1 MSRRPLLKSD
11 RWNALLAVPTDEEGL
26 IRHCTLDPADLDLV
40 LAKRTPH
47 NRLGLALQL
56 CLMRHPGR
64 AWIHDEVLPETM
76 VAFVAEQIDVSPDVL
91 AEYTKRDQTRREH
104 AAEAQRHLGLHVA
117 ARKDRR
123 AALAAAL
130 DAADATD
137 QGQPIAEAMIAALRD
152 RRVVLP
158 AADTLDRIGRAAR
171 ALARRRMEAALLD
184 GLPAERLEELD
195 RLLLVDPTI
204 RITRF
209 AWLKS
214 LPEAPGKKNLLALLE
229 RLHVVRGST
238 PDPRHRERIHPDRWR
253 QLVREGEA
261 TPAHLAAD
269 LNAGRRRA
277 TVAAQLIELGF
288 RLTDAAVAMFCRLVG
303 RQFARA
309 RSRRNK
315 RHLETG
321 RSAGELLGLFRA
333 ILRTLSEAND
343 TDSDA
348 IELLHERI
356 GWHRLMQAQ
365 AELESFEGADDADP
379 LLEVAAR
386 SDRIRHCGQALIEAF
401 VFRSARRSDP
411 LLLALD
417 LLDQLYREGR
427 RVLPARPPVGH
438 LADKVRKAVFAAGK
452 PERKPYEVATLAV
465 LRDRL
470 RSGDV
475 WVEGGRTFRPL
486 AADLVPAAAVK
497 ARKEAD
503 DLRLGMPPDA
513 VAWLTEKRQE
523 LALKLQQLANRAR
536 AGKLK
541 GVRLVDGKLVVSP
554 DRSSVPKAADA
565 AKWLILDRMPQIRIT
580 ELIAEVDAWTGFA
593 EAFTHLRTGDLPR
606 NIQALHAGIL
616 ADAINLGPKRMA
628 EASAGVTARQ
638 IGWCRQFHAHDPA
651 FKAGVARI
659 IDAQLVHPYARIWG
673 DGTTSSSDGQFFAA
687 AGRAG
692 KRSDVNTHYSSGPG
706 GKFYTWVSDQHG
718 HYYILPIGVTESEAA
733 YVLDGIYGHE
743 SRIDIAEHYVDT
755 GGATDHVFALF
766 AVLGRRLVPRL
777 RNLKDWS
784 LYAFA
789 DADPLLR
796 QHIGGR
802 IDERAIREAWDE
814 VLRIG
819 LSIEGREAAPS
830 VVLKKLAAL
839 PKTNLLARALR
850 EIGRI
855 ERTLFMIEWYS
866 SPALRARCRAG
877 LNKGEAG
884 HKLTRAVFFHE
895 RGEIRDGSFESQ
907 AFRASALNL
916 VVSAIILWNT
926 VYLSRAV
933 DQLRAEGHDL
943 PDEILRHVSPQIWE
957 HINLTGTYDWNHQD
971 LPPSGAFRPLR
982 GSPPEPRAAA

>member
-1 MSRRPLLKSD
+1 MSKRPLLKTD
-11 RWNALLAVPTDEEGL
+11 RWAALLAAPVDEMALAG
-26 IRHCTLDPADLDLV
+26 HCTLDPADLDLI
-40 LAKRTPH
+40 RTKTASH
-47 NRLGLALQL
+47 NQLGLALQL
-56 CLMRHPGR
+56 CLLNHSGR
-64 AWIHDEVLPETM
+64 QWRHDEVLPPAM

-91 AEYTKRDQTRREH
+91 AEYAKRDQTRREH
-104 AAEAQRHLGLHVA
+104 AAEAQRHLGLHGA
-117 ARKDRR
+117 GRDDRR

-130 DAADATD
+130 EAADATD
-137 QGQPIAEAMIAALRD
+137 QGQPIAEAMIAALRN
-152 RRVVLP
+152 RHAVLP
-158 AADTLDRIGRAAR
+158 AADTLDRIGRGAR

-184 GLPAERLEELD
+184 GLPAERLDDLD
-195 RLLLVDPTI
+195 RLLVVDPEI
-204 RITRF
+204 RISRF
-209 AWLKS
+209 AWLKA

-229 RLHVVRGST
+229 RLRVVRGFAL
-238 PDPRHRERIHPDRWR
+238 DPRLRGRIHPDRWR
-253 QLVREGEA
+253 QLVREGQA

-277 TVAAQLIELGF
+277 TIACQLIELGF

-309 RSRRNK
+309 RVRRNN
-315 RHLETG
+315 RHLKTG

-333 ILRTLSEAND
+333 TLRTLSEANE

-365 AELESFEGADDADP
+365 AELESFEGTDEPDP
-379 LLEVAAR
+379 VVEAAER
-386 SDRIRHCGQALIEAF
+386 SDLIRRCGQALIEDL

-411 LLLALD
+411 LLAALE
-417 LLDQLYREGR
+417 LLRQLYREGR

-438 LADKVRKAVFAAGK
+438 LDKKIVRAMFAAGK
-452 PERKPYEVATLAV
+452 PERKLYEAATLAA
-465 LRDRL
+465 LRGRL

-475 WVEGGRTFRPL
+475 WVVGGRTFRPL
-486 AADLVPAAAVK
+486 AADLVPAAVVK

-503 DLRLGMPPDA
+503 DLRLGVPPDP
-513 VAWLTEKRQE
+513 VAWLAEKRE
-523 LALKLQQLANRAR
+523 EVTLKLQQLANRAR

-554 DRSSVPKAADA
+554 ERSAVPKAAEA
-565 AKWLILDRMPQIRIT
+565 AKWLILDRMPLVKIT
-580 ELIAEVDAWTGFA
+580 ELIAEVDAWTGFS
-593 EAFTHLRTGDLPR
+593 EAFTHLHTGDLPR
-606 NIQALHAGIL
+606 NILALHAGLL
-616 ADAINLGPKRMA
+616 ADAINLGPKRIA

-659 IDAQLVHPYARIWG
+659 INAQLAHPYARIWG
-673 DGTTSSSDGQFFAA
+673 DTASSSDGQFFPA

-692 KRSDVNTHYSSGPG
+692 KRSDVNTHYSHGPG
-706 GKFYTWVSDQHG
+706 GKFYTWVSDRYG

-733 YVLDGIYGHE
+733 YVLDGIYGHVSE
-743 SRIDIAEHYVDT
+743 LDIAEHYIGT
-755 GGATDHVFALF
+755 GGAADHVFALF

-784 LYAFA
+784 LYTFA

-796 QHIGGR
+796 QHVGGR
-802 IDERAIREAWDE
+802 IDEWAIREAWDE

-819 LSIEGREAAPS
+819 LSIEGREVAPS
-830 VVLKKLAAL
+830 VLLKKLAAM
-839 PKTNLLARALR
+839 PKTNLLVKALR

-884 HKLTRAVFFHE
+884 HKLVRAVFFHE
-895 RGEIRDGSFESQ
+895 RGEIRDAAFESQ

-926 VYLSRAV
+926 VYLSRVV

-943 PDEILRHVSPQIWE
+943 PDEILRHVSPQLWE
-957 HINLTGTYDWNHQD
+957 HINLTGTYDWSRQD
-971 LPPSGAFRPLR
+971 LPPSGDFRQLR
-982 GSPPEPRAAA
+982 GSTREFRTAA